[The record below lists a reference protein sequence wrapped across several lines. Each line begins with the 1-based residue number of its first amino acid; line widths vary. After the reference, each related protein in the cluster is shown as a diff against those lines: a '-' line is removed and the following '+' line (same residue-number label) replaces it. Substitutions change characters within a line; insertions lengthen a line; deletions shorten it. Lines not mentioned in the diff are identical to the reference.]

1 MVTGSNVEAF
11 QGVEATGN
19 MAPKTGDSPLRKHQ
33 QSTEKKER
41 IVTATIHFEE
51 VKAASVHF
59 AFRLFRQRNSKF
71 SSVIPKLLLLFSLER
86 YLIMVLLKNDHF
98 REKG

>member
-1 MVTGSNVEAF
+1 MVSLEVVGMVTGSNVEAF

-33 QSTEKKER
+33 QSKEKKER
-41 IVTATIHFEE
+41 IVTATIHFLE

-59 AFRLFRQRNSKF
+59 AFRLFRKRNSKF
-71 SSVIPKLLLLFSLER
+71 FSVISKLILG
-86 YLIMVLLKNDHF
+86 
-98 REKG
+98 EKVNNN